1 MNKLLLYLFLSSLF
15 LAGCKGPNEITP
27 REVDISF
34 SIRSLSSSQTGLTE
48 NPDEN
53 VISKIVMFGVDDQG
67 VVVEIYP
74 AVNVSST
81 AKITQ
86 IISDDVKSLYAI
98 ANPSNALAAKTPS
111 SLTEV
116 KALTADFTTAP
127 QSPFLMSGNA
137 NVNGNTVDIEL
148 VRCVAK
154 VVVSGV
160 NGFDVK
166 SVTVMSTPDQGYV
179 FALASL
185 SVPSTV
191 RVNYPES
198 QKQTVYVA
206 ENTTQKPTELNV
218 KGTFKGESIQKA
230 VSFEMDGKL
239 VNIERNK
246 CYLISVTQEPGQDCD
261 ISISIVDWEE
271 VELDPQYFD

>member
-1 MNKLLLYLFLSSLF
+1 MNKLLMYLFLSSLI
-15 LAGCKGPNEITP
+15 LAGCKGSKEILP
-27 REVDISF
+27 REVGISF
-34 SIRSLSSSQTGLTE
+34 SIRSLSSSQSGSAE
-48 NPDEN
+48 SQDES
-53 VISKIVMFGVDDQG
+53 VISKVVMFGLDAQG
-67 VVVEIYP
+67 VVVESYP

-98 ANPSNALAAKTPS
+98 VNPSTALAAKTPA
-111 SLTEV
+111 SLTEL
-116 KALTADFTTAP
+116 KALTADFTNAP

-137 NVNGNTVDIEL
+137 NVNGSTVDIEL

-160 NGFDVK
+160 NGFVVQ
-166 SVTVMSTPDQGYV
+166 SVTVMNTPDQGYV
-179 FALASL
+179 FAQATL
-185 SVPSTV
+185 SVPSTA

-206 ENTTQKPTELNV
+206 ENTSQKPTELTV
-218 KGTFKGESIQKA
+218 KGTFKGESISK
-230 VSFEMDGKL
+230 VLPFEMDGKL

-246 CYLISVTQEPGQDCD
+246 CYLISVTQDPGKECN